1 MDHIDVPL
9 SYTTPPL
16 NANQRLHWAKK
27 AKITREIRH
36 EVCWRLKAL
45 RLPPA
50 KRIAC
55 ELHYV
60 PKANRRR
67 DIDNLVPTLKV
78 ACDGVV
84 DSGLVLDDTPE
95 FMHKSMPVIHRAV
108 KDADR
113 RLWLRITIK
122 GEER

>member
-45 RLPPA
+45 RLPEA
-50 KRIAC
+50 SHITC
-55 ELHYV
+55 ELHYL

-67 DIDNLVPTLKV
+67 DAGNAYPTHKAAV
-78 ACDGVV
+78 DGVV
-84 DSGLVLDDTPE
+84 DAGLVPDDTPE
-95 FMHKSMPVIHRAV
+95 FVKELMPVIHRAV

-122 GEER
+122 EMS